1 MIPGGRCTMDFG
13 ARMKMLRLEKKMLQ
27 KELAGILKVS
37 VGTVCNYEKNVH
49 FPGENTLCQ
58 IADEFGVSV
67 DYLLG
72 RTDCRSSLDALNKDI
87 TPGFSLA
94 DLVNKIVLL
103 DSQGQKEVR
112 QYTEYLES
120 IRKKQTSSG
129 T

>member
-1 MIPGGRCTMDFG
+1 MDFG
-13 ARMKMLRLEKKMLQ
+13 TRMKELRIEKKMLQ
-27 KELAGILKVS
+27 KEMAVILKVS
-37 VGTVCNYEKNVH
+37 IGTVCNYEKNVH
-49 FPGENTLCQ
+49 FPGGDTLCQ
-58 IADEFGVSV
+58 IAKVFGVSV

-72 RTDCRSSLDALNKDI
+72 RTDCRSSMDDLNKEI

-103 DSQGQKEVR
+103 DSQSQKEVR

-120 IRKKQTSSG
+120 IRKKSTSPG